1 MLLDA
6 RIEALLFASDR
17 PLSVSAILRVLGED
31 AGIGPGRV
39 TDALKR
45 LRVHYER
52 RAGGFDLVEVAGGW
66 EFRTREAFAEDVLR
80 LYNKRPAT
88 LSKAA
93 METLAIVT
101 YRQPVTR
108 ALIEELRGVDSTRI
122 LRTLLERD
130 LITIAGR
137 APVPG
142 RPHLYRT
149 TPTFLRVFGLRSLRD
164 LPDLQEIGEIT
175 EEHVL
180 RLEDYRRQGELE
192 IDRSNTQDEPNE

>member
-1 MLLDA
+1 MDA

-31 AGIGPGRV
+31 AGADPGRV
-39 TDALKR
+39 TEALKR
-45 LRVHYER
+45 LRAHYKR
-52 RAGGFDLVEVAGGW
+52 RAGGFHLVEVAGGW
-66 EFRTREAFAEDVLR
+66 EFRTREPFAEDVLR

-122 LRTLLERD
+122 LRALLERG
-130 LITIAGR
+130 LIAIAGR
-137 APVPG
+137 AQVPG

-192 IDRSNTQDEPNE
+192 MDRSMARDESDE